1 MQALS
6 VDGRCKT
13 FDASADGYG
22 RGEGFA
28 VAYLSPS
35 ASSSHPLAILQVIL
49 HHLPSHSCMRM
60 QRCVDLQVLFGD
72 ISINISACMD
82 MPSGCRDQ
90 LLQAQGMAASC
101 HALNEK
107 IRVFP

>member
-1 MQALS
+1 MYRLPCCIRQTATWHEGLLACLDWIAACPVKEILMQALS

-35 ASSSHPLAILQVIL
+35 ASSSHPLAILQVLL
-49 HHLPSHSCMRM
+49 HYLPSHSCTRMR
-60 QRCVDLQVLFGD
+60 RWVDQQVL
-72 ISINISACMD
+72 
-82 MPSGCRDQ
+82 
-90 LLQAQGMAASC
+90 
-101 HALNEK
+101 
-107 IRVFP
+107 